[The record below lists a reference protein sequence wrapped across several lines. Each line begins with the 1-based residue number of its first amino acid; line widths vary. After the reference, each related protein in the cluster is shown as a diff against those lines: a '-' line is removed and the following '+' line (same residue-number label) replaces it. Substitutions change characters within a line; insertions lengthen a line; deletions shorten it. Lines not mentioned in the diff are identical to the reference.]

1 MISGKVDLLRLPIIN
16 IEVWDKDGHTR
27 TAEAN
32 LDTGFTGELTLPKA
46 AIEQLGLPRVGTANM
61 KIGTGA
67 NTRFNAYRTTIIW
80 HDISKEIT
88 VLEAEIWPVVG
99 VGLLWQNNLSIDFTN
114 GGDVTITEL

>member
-1 MISGKVDLLRLPIIN
+1 M
-16 IEVWDKDGHTR
+16 
-27 TAEAN
+27 
-32 LDTGFTGELTLPKA
+32 LT
-46 AIEQLGLPRVGTANM
+46 GLPSS
-61 KIGTGA
+61 
-67 NTRFNAYRTTIIW
+67 W